1 MPIDVSRASLFDTAY
16 VHPWLRNSSLL
27 WKYYDLYL
35 RWILWVSWGTTH
47 GFDQWIGG
55 KPDGW
60 TAAES
65 EFYSRLLCCS
75 DFLGVFT
82 PFLNKKF
89 FSFRVDIQFL
99 GGRQLTCLLF
109 SAPN

>member
-47 GFDQWIGG
+47 GYDQWIGG

-65 EFYSRLLCCS
+65 ESNPSFIFVCS
-75 DFLGVFT
+75 ASLVTFT
-82 PFLNKKF
+82 MD
-89 FSFRVDIQFL
+89 SD
-99 GGRQLTCLLF
+99 
-109 SAPN
+109 